1 MRIFECACELPYN
14 NNKVQYQN
22 SGVKYADWS
31 LLCSPLDHSF
41 FLSCAT
47 FVSHGTNK
55 ANKCFVWFSY
65 LTKSKKTAHTNYTF
79 LSSLFH
85 YFNLLLAFIFFFL
98 SFFLLPWSGLFIF
111 FPIIL
116 PCASHPQS
124 HSVECSTLRSASAF
138 FNLLE
143 YIECS
148 LDEPYTTYTPTIARC
163 RCIMCNNQCIFAL
176 RSFSLVCI
184 KNRSENENKLAGR
197 QKFRRTL
204 YSAYNH

>member
-1 MRIFECACELPYN
+1 MIFVF
-14 NNKVQYQN
+14 NKEQKNCSY
-22 SGVKYADWS
+22 KLHFS
-31 LLCSPLDHSF
+31 LVAF
-41 FLSCAT
+41 
-47 FVSHGTNK
+47 
-55 ANKCFVWFSY
+55 
-65 LTKSKKTAHTNYTF
+65 
-79 LSSLFH
+79 SLFQFTFGF
-85 YFNLLLAFIFFFL
+85 YIFFL

-197 QKFRRTL
+197 QEFRRTL